1 MTRKRLLVYLLFL
14 VALGLIFY
22 PFLGNYLFENRAD
35 SLVRTVERTMQQLD
49 DASCEAALLE
59 AEKYNQVL
67 FGGHIQL
74 KDPFVETKTE
84 EIEAYES
91 LVRTTE
97 EGVMGVIEI
106 PSIEVSLPIYHG
118 TTQQVLER
126 GVGHLMGTSLPVGGE
141 STHTVLTG
149 HSGLSRAKLFTDLE
163 KLEGGDVFFLN
174 VMGRRLAYRVNQI
187 KVVLPTE
194 MGDLC
199 MERGKDYCTLVTCT
213 PYGVN
218 THRLLVRGERTDYQE
233 AAENPKVF
241 QKKSGESKWMEE
253 YKRALFAGMGC
264 FGGLSGLLFLKRCFE
279 EWR

>member
-35 SLVRTVERTMQQLD
+35 SLVRTVERTMQQSD

-163 KLEGGDVFFLN
+163 KLEGGGCFLPECDGTEAGLQSESDQGSASDGD
-174 VMGRRLAYRVNQI
+174 GRSVYGEREGLLYF
-187 KVVLPTE
+187 
-194 MGDLC
+194 GDLYAL
-199 MERGKDYCTLVTCT
+199 RGKYSSAIGAGRT
-213 PYGVN
+213 YG
-218 THRLLVRGERTDYQE
+218 LPGGG
-233 AAENPKVF
+233 
-241 QKKSGESKWMEE
+241 GESKGFSEKGRGVEMD
-253 YKRALFAGMGC
+253 
-264 FGGLSGLLFLKRCFE
+264 GGV
-279 EWR
+279 